1 MKNVRVFY
9 QMTRKIENGRET
21 TETSIMLPMCE
32 KDAQDLIKG
41 GEESTTYLVFVHDI
55 LENLSLLQDHEYVGF
70 CRAELANE
78 DTASCKEEPQARY
91 RLSWHDSK
99 GNPRE
104 AVYRTLEDAVSR
116 KYLLESYPT
125 LGPEK
130 LEEFGSDS
138 TK

>member
-21 TETSIMLPMCE
+21 TETSIMLPICE

-78 DTASCKEEPQARY
+78 DTDSCYEEPKPRY
-91 RLSWHDSK
+91 RVTWCDLE
-99 GNPRE
+99 GNAHE
-104 AVYRTLEDAVSR
+104 VSYSDLEDATAELR
-116 KYLLESYPT
+116 YLEDCST
-125 LGPEK
+125 QGPVR
-130 LEEFGSDS
+130 LEEIKPD
-138 TK
+138 TVK

>member
-21 TETSIMLPMCE
+21 TETCITLPMSDE
-32 KDAQDLIKG
+32 NAEELLTD
-41 GEESTTYLVFVHDI
+41 GEESAAYLVSVYDI

-104 AVYRTLEDAVSR
+104 AVCRTLEDAVSR
-116 KYLLESYPT
+116 KYLLESCQT
-125 LGPEK
+125 LEPVK
-130 LEEFGSDS
+130 LEEIGRAHV
-138 TK
+138 

>member
-21 TETSIMLPMCE
+21 TETCITLPMSDE
-32 KDAQDLIKG
+32 NAEELLTD
-41 GEESTTYLVFVHDI
+41 GEESAAYLVSVYDI
-55 LENLSLLQDHEYVGF
+55 LENLSQLQEYDYVGF

-78 DTASCKEEPQARY
+78 DTVNRKEEPQTRY

-104 AVYRTLEDAVSR
+104 AVCRTLEDAVSR

-125 LGPEK
+125 LGPVK

>member
-21 TETSIMLPMCE
+21 TETCITLPMSDE
-32 KDAQDLIKG
+32 NAEELLTD
-41 GEESTTYLVFVHDI
+41 GEESAAYLVSVYDI

-78 DTASCKEEPQARY
+78 DTASCKEEPQPRY

-99 GNPRE
+99 G
-104 AVYRTLEDAVSR
+104 TQ
-116 KYLLESYPT
+116 
-125 LGPEK
+125 EK
-130 LEEFGSDS
+130 PSAEHLKMLCPGSIFLRVARRWNR
-138 TK
+138 

>member
-21 TETSIMLPMCE
+21 TETCITLPMSDE
-32 KDAQDLIKG
+32 NAEELLTD
-41 GEESTTYLVFVHDI
+41 GEESAAYLVSVYDI
-55 LENLSLLQDHEYVGF
+55 LENLSQLQEYDYVGF

-99 GNPRE
+99 G
-104 AVYRTLEDAVSR
+104 TQ
-116 KYLLESYPT
+116 
-125 LGPEK
+125 EK
-130 LEEFGSDS
+130 PSAEHLKMLCPGSIFLRVARRWNR
-138 TK
+138 

>member
-1 MKNVRVFY
+1 MKNVRVCY

-41 GEESTTYLVFVHDI
+41 GEESTTYLAFVHDI

-99 GNPRE
+99 G
-104 AVYRTLEDAVSR
+104 TQ
-116 KYLLESYPT
+116 
-125 LGPEK
+125 EK
-130 LEEFGSDS
+130 PSAEHLKMLCPGSIFLRVARRWNR
-138 TK
+138 

>member
-21 TETSIMLPMCE
+21 TETCITLPMSDE
-32 KDAQDLIKG
+32 NAEELLTD
-41 GEESTTYLVFVHDI
+41 GEESAAYLVSVYDI

-78 DTASCKEEPQARY
+78 DTASCKEEPQTRY

-104 AVYRTLEDAVSR
+104 AVCRTLEDAVSR

-125 LGPEK
+125 LGPVK

>member
-21 TETSIMLPMCE
+21 TETCITLPMSDE
-32 KDAQDLIKG
+32 NAEELLTD
-41 GEESTTYLVFVHDI
+41 GEESAAYLVSVYDI

-99 GNPRE
+99 G
-104 AVYRTLEDAVSR
+104 TQ
-116 KYLLESYPT
+116 
-125 LGPEK
+125 EK
-130 LEEFGSDS
+130 PSAEHLKMLCPGSIFLRVARRWNR
-138 TK
+138 